1 MEHVVICQHS
11 HLKPQI
17 LPPHLKQFKEQAHH
31 YPLPILVA
39 VPNNS
44 PPAVVANQED
54 SPADRQE
61 DNSPVVVH
69 QETRKVGQGV
79 HSKVEAAREV
89 NSKAQAVLEVNKKE
103 KVVKEVNSKVEVVRE
118 VNSKVKVVK
127 EVNSKAK
134 AVREVNSKEKVV
146 KEVNSKAEAV
156 QKVNS
161 KAASSVDRVDALKN

>member
-79 HSKVEAAREV
+79 HSKAEAAREV
-89 NSKAQAVLEVNKKE
+89 NSKVEAVLEVNKKE
-103 KVVKEVNSKVEVVRE
+103 KVVKEVNSKAEVGQE
-118 VNSKVKVVK
+118 VS
-127 EVNSKAK
+127 
-134 AVREVNSKEKVV
+134 SKEKVV

>member
-1 MEHVVICQHS
+1 MICQHS

-17 LPPHLKQFKEQAHH
+17 QPPHRKQFKEQAHH

-79 HSKVEAAREV
+79 
-89 NSKAQAVLEVNKKE
+89 NSKAE
-103 KVVKEVNSKVEVVRE
+103 
-118 VNSKVKVVK
+118 
-127 EVNSKAK
+127 

>member
-79 HSKVEAAREV
+79 
-89 NSKAQAVLEVNKKE
+89 NSKAE
-103 KVVKEVNSKVEVVRE
+103 
-118 VNSKVKVVK
+118 
-127 EVNSKAK
+127 

>member
-79 HSKVEAAREV
+79 HSKAEAAREV
-89 NSKAQAVLEVNKKE
+89 NK
-103 KVVKEVNSKVEVVRE
+103 
-118 VNSKVKVVK
+118 
-127 EVNSKAK
+127 
-134 AVREVNSKEKVV
+134 KEKVV

-161 KAASSVDRVDALKN
+161 KAASSVERVDALKN

>member
-1 MEHVVICQHS
+1 MICQHS

-79 HSKVEAAREV
+79 HSKAEAAR
-89 NSKAQAVLEVNKKE
+89 EVNKKE
-103 KVVKEVNSKVEVVRE
+103 KVVKEVNSKVEAVREINSKEKVVRE
-118 VNSKVKVVK
+118 VNSKV
-127 EVNSKAK
+127 E